1 MEIFADSNGRRVANI
16 RLTSWVKAKC
26 DYRVSYFAGSTG
38 RGCIDYFTT
47 TLTEIMILMKPLD
60 LNVDRN
66 SFPKITSPN
75 IRNLVGCYCNITKN
89 DIMSYTYLSSIQFQF
104 LLRLKISRGICPFFP
119 INWMNPKS
127 IVSLC
132 SFAWRKVSR
141 KRLWCSIPIVILIY
155 LTHFL
160 ENTFGGGGA
169 RDKVKHFLGDVSYAR
184 DFSRSASVA
193 MTLLFKEKK

>member
-1 MEIFADSNGRRVANI
+1 MANV

-26 DYRVSYFAGSTG
+26 DYRVSYFAGSTR

-47 TLTEIMILMKPLD
+47 ALTEIMILMKPLD
-60 LNVDRN
+60 LNDNRN
-66 SFPKITSPN
+66 SSFPKITSPN
-75 IRNLVGCYCNITKN
+75 IRKLGWICNFTKN
-89 DIMSYTYLSSIQFQF
+89 DIMSYTDLSSIQFQF

-160 ENTFGGGGA
+160 ENTFGGGA

-193 MTLLFKEKK
+193 MTLLFKEKNNPTLWT